1 MAEYMSFIMS
11 WLRPRTDEE
20 SMCRVKTADDH
31 EEFARLIGRWQ
42 EPVRRLCARMT
53 GDLGRAEDLKQE
65 TFTRLFER
73 RKDYQ
78 PTAKFST
85 YLWRLALNL
94 CYDELR
100 RVSRRRE
107 FLRSSLP
114 TDSEGFAD
122 ETPDENPGPD
132 QTMVHNEEN
141 EIVRAAVLNLPE
153 HYRAVLILRHYE
165 GLKLAEIAAVLDIPE
180 GTVNSRMAE
189 ALTRLARMLRPQ
201 LEPASASGSLRQPQE
216 KLVL

>member
-1 MAEYMSFIMS
+1 MSL
-11 WLRPRTDEE
+11 LRPRTDEE
-20 SMCRVKTADDH
+20 SMCRVKAADDH
-31 EEFARLIGRWQ
+31 EEFARLIGPWQ
-42 EPVRRLCARMT
+42 EPIRRLCARMI
-53 GDLGRAEDLKQE
+53 GDLERAEDLKQE

-85 YLWRLALNL
+85 FLWRLALNL

-107 FLRSSLP
+107 FLKGSLP
-114 TDSEGFAD
+114 AYSESPA
-122 ETPDENPGPD
+122 EEMPDENPGPD
-132 QTMVHNEEN
+132 QTMVRNEEYGF
-141 EIVRAAVLNLPE
+141 VRSAVLNLPE

-189 ALTRLARMLRPQ
+189 ALTRLARTLRPQ
-201 LEPASASGSLRQPQE
+201 LEPESITGSPRQPQE